1 MEQFGLTYECHTH
14 RHTAVSGCDH
24 SFIFRSWK
32 PQRLVSQLSFFLLH
46 ARCSQTCW
54 WQQQQQRQRCSP
66 SPSASVPP
74 TLFLFSPFYIF
85 HQFCSL
91 TLNTSLLTPP
101 LLHISYLVGGVFF
114 NVAVI
119 SFFSLISFTNWL
131 FSPFL
136 FQLCHII
143 LSPSSAAVSEMSWA
157 HLPLVKSWK
166 KRPGL
171 KKRETEKMRYNTP
184 GPRPLR
190 VHHKLDRESER
201 PSPAE
206 LLFLILLWCT
216 GRSGEWCTWG
226 RGWDT
231 KGFRAALAAEVRN
244 QTCSTWKT
252 NRHKNMSKIK
262 ADLFNVPSN
271 CLFATWLQVGHSS
284 TEGFKKKE
292 MGSKWG
298 RVRRNAHALNPMICS
313 QTASVALF
321 NAGTMSTLSRS

>member
-54 WQQQQQRQRCSP
+54 WQQQQQRQRQRCSP

-91 TLNTSLLTPP
+91 TLNTSLLTPS

-136 FQLCHII
+136 FSFTLSFVILYYLLHLQLCLKWAEHIC
-143 LSPSSAAVSEMSWA
+143 LWSSLE
-157 HLPLVKSWK
+157 
-166 KRPGL
+166 KR
-171 KKRETEKMRYNTP
+171 
-184 GPRPLR
+184 
-190 VHHKLDRESER
+190 DR
-201 PSPAE
+201 
-206 LLFLILLWCT
+206 
-216 GRSGEWCTWG
+216 G
-226 RGWDT
+226 
-231 KGFRAALAAEVRN
+231 
-244 QTCSTWKT
+244 
-252 NRHKNMSKIK
+252 
-262 ADLFNVPSN
+262 
-271 CLFATWLQVGHSS
+271 
-284 TEGFKKKE
+284 
-292 MGSKWG
+292 
-298 RVRRNAHALNPMICS
+298 
-313 QTASVALF
+313 
-321 NAGTMSTLSRS
+321 

>member
-1 MEQFGLTYECHTH
+1 
-14 RHTAVSGCDH
+14 
-24 SFIFRSWK
+24 
-32 PQRLVSQLSFFLLH
+32 
-46 ARCSQTCW
+46 
-54 WQQQQQRQRCSP
+54 
-66 SPSASVPP
+66 
-74 TLFLFSPFYIF
+74 
-85 HQFCSL
+85 
-91 TLNTSLLTPP
+91 
-101 LLHISYLVGGVFF
+101 
-114 NVAVI
+114 
-119 SFFSLISFTNWL
+119 
-131 FSPFL
+131 
-136 FQLCHII
+136 
-143 LSPSSAAVSEMSWA
+143 MSWA

-284 TEGFKKKE
+284 TEGFKKKRDGFKVGE
-292 MGSKWG
+292 GQEECTCTESHDLLADSFCGSFQ
-298 RVRRNAHALNPMICS
+298 RRHNEHSIEELTSHVRP
-313 QTASVALF
+313 
-321 NAGTMSTLSRS
+321 